1 MNSKQAVAGQS
12 AEQDAIIELTLSEGS
27 SAEQAA
33 RSFLSTEGIQAGTLT
48 RGNVHGLTASAA
60 PFAAATDQGTL
71 RGSAV
76 FIEYNNHVY
85 RLLAYSPEARWGN
98 YQSVAQQALNSFGP
112 VNDPAVLNV
121 QPQHL
126 SLFTLDRRTTIADL
140 ARQRPSP
147 APVATLALINQV
159 EENEQLEPGR
169 IMKWVVGQQLSV
181 TP

>member
-12 AEQDAIIELTLSEGS
+12 PQQDAIIELTLSQGT
-27 SAEQAA
+27 SADQAA
-33 RSFLSTEGIQAGTLT
+33 RAFLSTEGIQAGTIT

-60 PFAAATDQGTL
+60 PFAAATEQGTL

-76 FIEYNNHVY
+76 FVEYNNHVY
-85 RLLAYSPEARWGN
+85 RILAYSPETRWSS
-98 YQSVAQQALNSFGP
+98 YQSVAQQALTSFGP

-126 SLFTLDRRTTIADL
+126 TVFTLDRRTTIADL

-147 APVATLALINQV
+147 ASVATLALINQV
-159 EENEQLEPGR
+159 AENDQLEPGR
-169 IMKWVVGQQLSV
+169 IVKWVVGQQLSV